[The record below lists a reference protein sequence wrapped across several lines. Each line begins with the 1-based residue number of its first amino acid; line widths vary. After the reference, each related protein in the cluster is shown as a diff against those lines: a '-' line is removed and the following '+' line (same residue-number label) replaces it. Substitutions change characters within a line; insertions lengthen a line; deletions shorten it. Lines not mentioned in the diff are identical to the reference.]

1 MSASHTIPLMSST
14 KVIHGVNAVT
24 EALRSAGRVNRVY
37 IAKESR
43 AHGVN
48 ALVSEAKRGKVRFD
62 FVPQAKLNELAGTQ
76 EHQGVV
82 AIISPVE
89 YTTLADCLAQCGPKA
104 TLLVLDQIQHPKN
117 LGMLI
122 RTAAGAGAAGVL
134 VTSRGG
140 ALLDEDVLRASAG
153 TAFHVPIVQ
162 CGNVAQT
169 LHVLKEAGFWVYA
182 MDAAGGQSVFDTPW
196 ANRCALVLGNETEG
210 LRPGVRKAADA
221 SVTIPLARELDS
233 LNVAVA
239 GAIALFQI
247 ASSHGVLTEL
257 PVGQAGD

>member
-1 MSASHTIPLMSST
+1 MLAMSS
-14 KVIHGVNAVT
+14 KVIYGVNAVT
-24 EALRSAGRVNRVY
+24 EALCEQGRVNRIY

-48 ALVSEAKRGKVRFD
+48 ALVAEAKRGKVRFD

-82 AIISPVE
+82 AIISPVQ
-89 YTTLADCLAQCGPKA
+89 YTQLEDCLERCGEKA

-117 LGMLI
+117 LGLLI
-122 RTAAGAGAAGVL
+122 RTAVGAGVSGVL

-153 TAFHVPIVQ
+153 TAFHVPLVQ

-169 LHVLKEAGFWVYA
+169 LRKLKDAGFWVYA
-182 MDAAGGQSVFDTPW
+182 MDVAGGQSVFDAPW
-196 ANRCALVLGNETEG
+196 ADRCALVLGNETEG

-221 SVTIPLARELDS
+221 SVTIPLARDIDS

-247 ASSHGVLTEL
+247 AVYHGALCGETNARTR
-257 PVGQAGD
+257 GNG